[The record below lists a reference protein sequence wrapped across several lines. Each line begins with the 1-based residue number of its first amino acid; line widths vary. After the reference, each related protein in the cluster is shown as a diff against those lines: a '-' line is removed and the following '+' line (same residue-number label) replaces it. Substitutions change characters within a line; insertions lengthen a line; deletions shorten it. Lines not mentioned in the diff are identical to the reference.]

1 MKIVVPIKQVAVLD
15 DDVELSADGRGIDV
29 DSVERSLNEWDAFS
43 TEAAL
48 GLQERHGGEVVVV
61 SVGDEE
67 ADEGLLACLANGATR
82 AVRVWDDGL
91 DVGDPLSAAHVLAR
105 VIEREQPDLV
115 LCGAQ
120 SSDLAHG
127 ATGVALAAKLGLPH
141 VAMVSQLEAV
151 GDGRRLTVG
160 RELEGGLVQRLVVD
174 LPALLTI
181 QTGLNKPRYANLRA
195 IKQAREKPMEI
206 LSLSDL
212 DLDLAAVE
220 AAAGA
225 RVRAVGR
232 PAKQGGAQMLEGSA
246 ADVAGRI
253 ADLIR
258 DRVPA

>member
-1 MKIVVPIKQVAVLD
+1 
-15 DDVELSADGRGIDV
+15 
-29 DSVERSLNEWDAFS
+29 
-43 TEAAL
+43 
-48 GLQERHGGEVVVV
+48 
-61 SVGDEE
+61 
-67 ADEGLLACLANGATR
+67 
-82 AVRVWDDGL
+82 
-91 DVGDPLSAAHVLAR
+91 
-105 VIEREQPDLV
+105 
-115 LCGAQ
+115 
-120 SSDLAHG
+120 
-127 ATGVALAAKLGLPH
+127 
-141 VAMVSQLEAV
+141 
-151 GDGRRLTVG
+151 
-160 RELEGGLVQRLVVD
+160 
-174 LPALLTI
+174 LTI